1 MLARTLDY
9 AGFRVLQAGNG
20 EQALQI
26 FHRFSGRVALV
37 VTDINMPVM
46 NGFEFARAIQPVQPA
61 LPILFI
67 TGGLPQVSNGISLRE
82 VGEHLLLKPFG
93 PDVFLEAISSMVALG
108 PRARRTPA

>member
-9 AGFRVLQAGNG
+9 AGFRVLQAGDG
-20 EQALQI
+20 DQALAVV
-26 FHRFSGRVALV
+26 RRLTSRLGLV

-46 NGFEFARAIQPVQPA
+46 NGFELARAIQPLYPS

-67 TGGLPQVSNGISLRE
+67 TGGLPQSSNGVSLRE

-93 PDVFLEAISSMVALG
+93 PDVFVEAVSNMVALG
-108 PRARRTPA
+108 PRARRAPA